1 MTDKQRNAPDSIL
14 ILCTGNSCRSQM
26 AEGWFRHYMP
36 EGTVVRSAGIEA
48 HGLNPRAVRV
58 MNEKGIDITSH
69 TSNRIEEYDDESF
82 DLVLTVCD
90 NAKER
95 CPIYPVSTRT
105 IHHSF
110 PDPADA
116 TGSEE
121 EIVQVF
127 RDVRDAIETYVEE
140 FAGRKEAG

>member
-1 MTDKQRNAPDSIL
+1 MSERPSSIL

-26 AEGWFRHYMP
+26 AEGWFRKFLP
-36 EGTVVRSAGIEA
+36 EGAIVRSAGIEA
-48 HGLNPRAVRV
+48 HGVNPRAVRV
-58 MNEKGIDITSH
+58 MNEVGIDITSH
-69 TSNRIEEYDDESF
+69 TSNRMEEFDDETF

-90 NAKER
+90 NAKEH
-95 CPIYPVSTRT
+95 CPVYPASTRT

-121 EIVQVF
+121 EIIQVF
-127 RDVRDAIETYVEE
+127 RDVRDAIGAYAEE
-140 FAGRKEAG
+140 LVGTSEID